1 MIPLIFAYINFTTL
15 GTKMASGPAVQWE
28 IMYSDL
34 AKTQLK
40 RIYRQNFKEGLFN
53 FQAHEAEVLWLKKIY
68 TYIYI

>member
-15 GTKMASGPAVQWE
+15 GTKMASGPVVQWE

-40 RIYRQNFKEGLFN
+40 RIYRQNFKWN
-53 FQAHEAEVLWLKKIY
+53 SSSR
-68 TYIYI
+68 YISWYKYI